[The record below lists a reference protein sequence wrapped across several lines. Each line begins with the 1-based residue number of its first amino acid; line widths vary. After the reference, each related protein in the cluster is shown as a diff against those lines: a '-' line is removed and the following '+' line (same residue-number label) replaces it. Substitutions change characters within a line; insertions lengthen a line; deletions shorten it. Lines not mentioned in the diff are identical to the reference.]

1 MKATH
6 VGKLLIKPDIKSFL
20 SFCWTKC
27 VYFIFHKGMCI
38 INLISDEINIL
49 NNSVLFDEWTG
60 REKCMLLLS
69 FRAFSFSFIYRYIS
83 VVTELFVRIGK
94 SGITA
99 Y

>member
-20 SFCWTKC
+20 SFFWTRC
-27 VYFIFHKGMCI
+27 VYFIFHKGMCS

-60 REKCMLLLS
+60 REKFMLLL
-69 FRAFSFSFIYRYIS
+69 
-83 VVTELFVRIGK
+83 
-94 SGITA
+94 
-99 Y
+99 